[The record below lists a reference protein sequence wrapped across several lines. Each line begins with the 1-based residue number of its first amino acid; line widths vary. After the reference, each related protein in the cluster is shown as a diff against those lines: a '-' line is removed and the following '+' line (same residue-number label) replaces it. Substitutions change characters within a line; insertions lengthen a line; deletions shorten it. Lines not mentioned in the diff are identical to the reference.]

1 MKMYQNDNWLSPYVH
16 TYIEPLP
23 IPLIKVELEEE
34 HVSNIIKVK
43 MWRNPTPD
51 TSDTYN
57 INMSTFE
64 DGQPE
69 EFLALLNNFRNA
81 IYGTGTTSP
90 SVQMNYLRMMLR
102 GEDLR

>member
-1 MKMYQNDNWLSPYVH
+1 MKMYQNDNWLSLYVH

-23 IPLIKVELEEE
+23 IPLIKVEREEE

-64 DGQPE
+64 DGQQE
-69 EFLALLNNFRNA
+69 
-81 IYGTGTTSP
+81 
-90 SVQMNYLRMMLR
+90 
-102 GEDLR
+102 